1 MLEIYT
7 IYGGGMWKTALDA
20 IVSLLGTSTWSTLLR
35 IVGTFGVAGV
45 LLMFIKTR
53 NPMVFVQWLAIF
65 MLVTTIL
72 IVPKRS
78 VQIIDVTDPAAV
90 WKTDNVPVGLAAV
103 ASLTSGIGFNSASL
117 YDYIFARPDS
127 LTYTKS
133 GMLFGSQIVAE
144 TSDFRTQNPDL
155 AQMLPDYVENCV
167 IGDILLNHKYTVNQ
181 LLNSTDPLTLITS
194 DPSPLRGIYKT
205 TSVARE
211 FLTCAQAAA
220 QIKTLANTDAQPGS
234 ATFTWLAQKV
244 FGSKVNGTTL
254 LANAMGESYG
264 YFYSGGLTAAQ
275 IMKNNVTNSAI
286 RQGVKGF
293 AARSSDTA
301 NLLNLATES
310 SGTKQRLSW
319 AAGSTLATR
328 TLPFAQSLL
337 MLILVCLFPLVI
349 ALAAANHSLFGLN
362 TLKLYVCG
370 FLYFQMWPIMF
381 SILNYA
387 ATFWLQTKTGGTPLV
402 LANSDQVALQHSDVA
417 NLAGYLSMS
426 IPLLAFYLTRGA
438 ASVGSQVAGSVLSS
452 AAFGSAGVAASTADG
467 NWSFNNMSMD
477 NVSQNK
483 MDTNLSQRQ
492 GQQTWQADNGSTQ
505 TMTAS
510 GMNVID
516 GSGAMSN
523 LPVNMRLS
531 QLASSG
537 FQEQARLSQT
547 QAQTSLDGYNHSV
560 TSGWSQ
566 LSQLSHQKGSSETLT
581 QGAENSQAMNAS
593 RGASMMMSAAESY
606 AKANNISTQEAYNTL
621 MSKSNEESFNVGVG
635 GKIDTSKSLW
645 GKAGEMA
652 TGASVN
658 LHGGV
663 DYKGAMSASHGTQT
677 TVADGIDNRHD
688 KNSQMVN
695 DFRQGMDMVTSARV
709 TDSASHA
716 ENAGTSDVQQLAAT
730 LSDAKSQ
737 YHQYTTSA
745 TKSDEFSR
753 MASLSQNESASL
765 DANYTQEFVNWS
777 ANKYGDKAQAMLT
790 SAPQAR
796 EAAMEFVNERLKP
809 EIMGDYQQGRSDLR
823 SGDNHEAFTSDSSAP
838 STAGDAPIIQSE
850 NRGVSHGS
858 ENAAPS
864 AIQGSNLT
872 GGYQQSGAPQS
883 GITRTAQAQ
892 PDYQG
897 RVEPAASTI
906 ERSTRSAI
914 NSGPQ
919 NESSPAQ
926 MHGHDDHVAVTGHA
940 ASQAQQGG
948 VQGQTQN
955 ITGTDNLPG
964 NKLKDE
970 FKHHQE
976 ALKAQSETGFNA
988 QQEMAGRVAARK
1000 NWNEE
1005 EINNSSDNIEKNRST
1020 VEASSGILK
1029 GEHAGAQSRFVKG
1042 NEEAKGKQHLI
1053 TQKPGE
1059 QDFQNKLD
1067 ELRKKA
1073 G

>member
-1 MLEIYT
+1 
-7 IYGGGMWKTALDA
+7 
-20 IVSLLGTSTWSTLLR
+20 
-35 IVGTFGVAGV
+35 
-45 LLMFIKTR
+45 MF
-53 NPMVFVQWLAIF
+53 A
-65 MLVTTIL
+65 
-72 IVPKRS
+72 
-78 VQIIDVTDPAAV
+78 
-90 WKTDNVPVGLAAV
+90 
-103 ASLTSGIGFNSASL
+103 
-117 YDYIFARPDS
+117 
-127 LTYTKS
+127 
-133 GMLFGSQIVAE
+133 
-144 TSDFRTQNPDL
+144 
-155 AQMLPDYVENCV
+155 
-167 IGDILLNHKYTVNQ
+167 
-181 LLNSTDPLTLITS
+181 
-194 DPSPLRGIYKT
+194 
-205 TSVARE
+205 
-211 FLTCAQAAA
+211 
-220 QIKTLANTDAQPGS
+220 
-234 ATFTWLAQKV
+234 
-244 FGSKVNGTTL
+244 
-254 LANAMGESYG
+254 
-264 YFYSGGLTAAQ
+264 
-275 IMKNNVTNSAI
+275 
-286 RQGVKGF
+286 
-293 AARSSDTA
+293 
-301 NLLNLATES
+301 
-310 SGTKQRLSW
+310 
-319 AAGSTLATR
+319 
-328 TLPFAQSLL
+328 
-337 MLILVCLFPLVI
+337 
-349 ALAAANHSLFGLN
+349 
-362 TLKLYVCG
+362 
-370 FLYFQMWPIMF
+370 
-381 SILNYA
+381 ILNYA

-402 LANSDQVALQHSDVA
+402 LANSDVVALQHSDVA
-417 NLAGYLSMS
+417 NLAGYLSLS

-483 MDTNLSQRQ
+483 LDTNLSQRQ
-492 GQQTWQADNGSTQ
+492 GQQTWQADNGSTR

-566 LSQLSHQKGSSETLT
+566 LSQLSHQKGSSDTLT

-652 TGASVN
+652 TGASIN

-663 DYKGAMSASHGTQT
+663 DYKGAMSESDGTQT
-677 TVADGIDNRHD
+677 TNSGGIDNRHD

-823 SGDNHEAFTSDSSAP
+823 SGDSHEAFTSRSSAP
-838 STAGDAPIIQSE
+838 SVAGDSPIVQSE

-858 ENAAPS
+858 ES
-864 AIQGSNLT
+864 AQASTSQGRNFS
-872 GGYQQSGAPQS
+872 GGYQQNGVPQS
-883 GITRTAQAQ
+883 GITRTVQGQ

-897 RVEPAASTI
+897 RPEPAVQPARVI
-906 ERSTRSAI
+906 EQRS
-914 NSGPQ
+914 SGQQYDP
-919 NESSPAQ
+919 SPAQ
-926 MHGHDDHVAVTGHA
+926 THGESGHVAVTGHA

-948 VQGQTQN
+948 VQGQTHN

-970 FKHHQE
+970 FKHNQE

-988 QQEMAGRVAARK
+988 QQEMAGRVEAKK

-1005 EINNSSDNIEKNRST
+1005 EINNTSGIIEKNRST

-1042 NEEAKGKQHLI
+1042 NEEAKGNQHLI
-1053 TQKPGE
+1053 TQRPGE
-1059 QDFQNKLD
+1059 QDIQSKLD